1 MKNFTGELN
10 KINFEIVVVGT
21 SLGGLNALSVL
32 LADLPA
38 TFPLPIVIVQHR
50 HKNSNNMLLDYLRR
64 QSSLRV
70 TEAEDKEPILPG
82 IVYLAPADYHLLI
95 ESPDD
100 GEFSVQENYLI
111 TLAND
116 SREAIHNRLSKI
128 QNRGSPTFALSTEA
142 PISYAR
148 PSIDALFESA
158 ADTFGEK
165 TIGII
170 LTGASGDGSQ
180 GLAKIKA
187 EGGLTFV
194 QEPDSAECRVMP
206 AAAIATVEVDWILPL
221 SKIAPCLV
229 NLLTIKD

>member
-1 MKNFTGELN
+1 M
-10 KINFEIVVVGT
+10 
-21 SLGGLNALSVL
+21 
-32 LADLPA
+32 
-38 TFPLPIVIVQHR
+38 
-50 HKNSNNMLLDYLRR
+50 
-64 QSSLRV
+64 
-70 TEAEDKEPILPG
+70 
-82 IVYLAPADYHLLI
+82 LI
-95 ESPDD
+95 ESPDG
-100 GEFSVQENYLI
+100 GEFSAQENYLI
-111 TLAND
+111 TLANQP
-116 SREAIHNRLSKI
+116 REHIHNPLSKI